1 MSVRRDGSSL
11 PARLRSASAPVA
23 GTYDSQAYLLSRL
36 PVSRLPVS
44 RLPVSRLPVSRL
56 LVGVGVGCVV
66 PGGKS
71 TMTIELCE
79 ATCKSAGY
87 ALAGVEYSGE
97 CCKLCILYTLP
108 SINRQQLILATNTSI
123 LRV

>member
-1 MSVRRDGSSL
+1 MTCSGAPAETCGGSNRLDIYSYGSATATTTAAL
-11 PARLRSASAPVA
+11 PTATGWNFLGCYTDNIYARTLMNAV
-23 GTYDSQAYLLSRL
+23 Q
-36 PVSRLPVS
+36 
-44 RLPVSRLPVSRL
+44 
-56 LVGVGVGCVV
+56 V

-97 CCKLCILYTLP
+97 CCKLYILYTLP
-108 SINRQQLILATNTSI
+108 SK
-123 LRV
+123 